1 VDNQQSLLDYDN
13 DPQHWESTV
22 EAEQEGGGF
31 RITND
36 EEATWAMRKLL
47 LYRNDQAAVVKI
59 ADAERQRIDSW
70 VERRTAIA
78 NRRIDFFENILRQYA
93 SEQRT
98 AEDRKTIDTP
108 YGVIKSRQAAAKFVI
123 HDKNEFLAWADTHP
137 DVTLYETVRKP
148 LLSALNERATVE
160 VTPTLGPVCVYEGE
174 IVPGVFVEP
183 ASVNYRI
190 EVIK

>member
-1 VDNQQSLLDYDN
+1 MDTQEVLDYDN
-13 DPQHWESTV
+13 DPEWPSIV

-36 EEATWAMRKLL
+36 DEATWAMRKLL
-47 LYRNDQAAVVKI
+47 MYRKQEAEITNI
-59 ADAERQRIDSW
+59 AESEHQRIASW
-70 VERRTAIA
+70 QQRRMGIID
-78 NRRIDFFENILRQYA
+78 RRLAFFENILRQYA

-98 AEDRKTIDTP
+98 TEDRKTIDTP
-108 YGVIKSRQAAAKFVI
+108 YGVIKSRQGQAKFVI
-123 HDKNEFLAWADTHP
+123 HGKEEFLAWADTHP
-137 DVTLYETVRKP
+137 EAVLYETVRKP
-148 LLSALNERATVE
+148 ILSALNDLATVE

-174 IVPGVFVEP
+174 IVPGVSVEP

>member
-1 VDNQQSLLDYDN
+1 MDTQEILDFDD
-13 DPQHWESTV
+13 DPIWPSIV
-22 EAEQEGGGF
+22 EAEQQGEGF
-31 RITND
+31 RISND
-36 EEATWAMRKLL
+36 DEATWAMRKLL
-47 LYRNDQAAVVKI
+47 MYRKQE
-59 ADAERQRIDSW
+59 AEITKTAESEHQRIASW
-70 VERRTAIA
+70 QERRMGIID
-78 NRRIDFFENILRQYA
+78 RRIDFFENILRQYA

-108 YGVIKSRQAAAKFVI
+108 YGVIKSRQGQAKFVI
-123 HDKNEFLAWADTHP
+123 HSKDEFLAWAETHP
-137 DVTLYETVRKP
+137 EAVLYETVRKP